1 MASACFEESLVRQ
14 VSWFLSP
21 HNKGAPKG
29 QTHGQGQG
37 QGQGTAEVQKGHES
51 SFPSLSLS
59 LSGPSA
65 AQSLL
70 TLSSDFNRSRG
81 GDSAYGDDCT
91 DTNSVISSSN
101 MHEGLTSRHLSAPT
115 FAQRGSSQ
123 SPLSDS
129 AHVTSAN
136 NNNSNSNNSNSSNAT
151 NCNSSGCT
159 DSGHSPHSSH
169 TDTPLSSHSELAV
182 LETDPICPYRL
193 VTTFQVR
200 YMTIGIPVSMYGYA

>member
-37 QGQGTAEVQKGHES
+37 TAEVQKGRES

-70 TLSSDFNRSRG
+70 TLSKDFNRSRG
-81 GDSAYGDDCT
+81 GGGGGGSHYGGSAYGDDCT

-101 MHEGLTSRHLSAPT
+101 MHEGLTSHHLSAPT
-115 FAQRGSSQ
+115 YAQSGSSQ

-129 AHVTSAN
+129 THVTTAN
-136 NNNSNSNNSNSSNAT
+136 NN

-169 TDTPLSSHSELAV
+169 TDTPLSSYSELAV

-200 YMTIGIPVSMYGYA
+200 YMTIGIPVSMFEYA